1 VNGDNVPDR
10 SPQKPSGKK
19 PGKSLKEKREAK
31 KEKRDVRENK
41 AQHLSSGR

>member
-1 VNGDNVPDR
+1 MENIVPDR

-31 KEKRDVRENK
+31 KEKRDVREHK
-41 AQHLSSGR
+41 AQHRDLGR

>member
-1 VNGDNVPDR
+1 MPDR

-31 KEKRDVRENK
+31 KGKREERADKGR
-41 AQHLSSGR
+41 HLGQGR